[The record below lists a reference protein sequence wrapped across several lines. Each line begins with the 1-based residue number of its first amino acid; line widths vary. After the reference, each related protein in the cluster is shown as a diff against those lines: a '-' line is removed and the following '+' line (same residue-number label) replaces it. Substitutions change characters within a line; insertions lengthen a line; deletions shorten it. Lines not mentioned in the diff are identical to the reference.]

1 MRVFES
7 LFIEHNAW
15 LVLVAALMCV
25 IGAGVTMRLVRR
37 AARATGPNRLG
48 WQFLI
53 AVCAGATI
61 WTTHFI
67 AMLGYQ
73 PGAAVTFDPILTII
87 SLLLAMAGAGG
98 GFAIVNA
105 GGRGA
110 PLFGGALVGL
120 AIAAMHYTGMFAYQ
134 VNGPVTWSQPWV
146 LASLALGV
154 ALSIACAVAGERWN
168 GGARRHAATALFVLA
183 ILGLHF
189 TAMAAFRV
197 APMPGAEMGADGA
210 AIRAMALAIA
220 LVGLV
225 LVGTGLSSYLI
236 DHETRANSDEQ
247 LRQMALHDPLTGLP
261 NRTNLNAR
269 LDRML
274 GAHRPEGPQIAV
286 VVIDL
291 DHFKEINDIW
301 GHAAG
306 DLALRAVADRLRNF
320 TGTHD
325 YVARF
330 GGDEFCAVLTFEQD
344 AELQAAVER
353 LEDLL
358 SRPLRLGDIEAA
370 AGASIGVA
378 VHPRDGSDRETL
390 MRNADLAMYRAK
402 TEDGANVCFYDTEM
416 GEAVRERRL
425 LVNDLRHAIANDEL
439 DVHYQVQTSVT
450 SGGIR
455 GYEALLR
462 WRHPERGPISPAVF
476 IPLAEANGL
485 ILPLGEWVL
494 RHACRD
500 AAHWAPGYK
509 VAVNLSSVQLS
520 HANLPELVRGIL
532 DEAGLA
538 PERLEL
544 ELTETAV
551 ARDKARSL
559 RFIQEIKALGVSVA
573 LDDFGTGYSSLDTL
587 RTFPFDKIKL
597 DRSFVGD
604 LGTDRRARAIIRAV
618 LALARSLGIPV
629 LAEGIETP
637 QQLALLRSESCDE
650 VQGFLLGRPVPV
662 AQLAAQGGPL
672 AGVGPAPAPAEPEI
686 RLYG

>member
-1 MRVFES
+1 MRVIDG
-7 LFIEHNAW
+7 LFTEHNIW

-25 IGAGVTMRLVRR
+25 TGAGVTMRLVRR
-37 AARATGPNRLG
+37 AARSTGPNRFG

-53 AVCAGATI
+53 AVCAGSSI

-67 AMLGYQ
+67 AMLGYR
-73 PGAAVTFDPILTII
+73 PGAPATFDPVLTIM
-87 SLLLAMAGAGG
+87 SLLLAMAGTGA
-98 GFAIVNA
+98 GFAVVNA
-105 GGRGA
+105 GGRA
-110 PLFGGALVGL
+110 AALTGGGLVGL
-120 AIAAMHYTGMFAYQ
+120 AIVAMHYTGMFAYR
-134 VNGPVTWSQPWV
+134 VDGPVAWSEPYV
-146 LASLALGV
+146 LASIGLA
-154 ALSIACAVAGERWN
+154 IAFAVASAAALRWDS
-168 GGARRHAATALFVLA
+168 GARRHCATGLLVLA
-183 ILGLHF
+183 IVSMHF
-189 TAMAAFRV
+189 TGTAAFEV
-197 APMPGAEMGADGA
+197 VPMPGIEVGIDSA
-210 AIRAMALAIA
+210 AFRAMALAIA

-225 LVGTGLSSYLI
+225 VVGTGLSSYLI
-236 DHETRANSDEQ
+236 DHETRADSDEQ
-247 LRQMALHDPLTGLP
+247 LRQMALHDTLTGLP
-261 NRTNLNAR
+261 NRTNLNAY
-269 LDRML
+269 LDRL
-274 GAHRPEGPQIAV
+274 LQSHRPGGPQIAV
-286 VVIDL
+286 LVIDL

-320 TGTHD
+320 AGDHG

-330 GGDEFCAVLTFEQD
+330 GGDEFCAVLMFEGD
-344 AELQAAVER
+344 GELQSAVER

-358 SRPLRLGDIEAA
+358 FRPLRLNDIEAA

-378 VHPRDGSDRETL
+378 VHPRDGNDRETL

-402 TEDGANVCFYDTEM
+402 TEEGANVCFYDTGM
-416 GEAVRERRL
+416 GEAVRERRM
-425 LVNDLRHAIANDEL
+425 LVNDLRQAIANDEL
-439 DVHYQVQTSVT
+439 DVHYQVQTSVST
-450 SGGIR
+450 GGIQ

-462 WRHPERGPISPAVF
+462 WRHPERGPISPGVF

-494 RHACRD
+494 RRSCRD
-500 AAHWAPGYK
+500 AAQWAPGYK

-520 HANLPELVRGIL
+520 HANLPELVERIL
-532 DEAGLA
+532 RESGLP

-551 ARDKARSL
+551 ARDKTRSL
-559 RFIQEIKALGVSVA
+559 RFIQEIKALGVTVA

-604 LGTDRRARAIIRAV
+604 LGNDRRARAIIRAV

-662 AQLAAQGGPL
+662 NQLAAQGGPQ
-672 AGVGPAPAPAEPEI
+672 AVPGGGPTPVEPDL